1 MAQTFFFYDLETSGL
16 SAREDRIMQFA
27 GRRTDMEL
35 NPIGEPY
42 NLLVVLSD
50 DTLPSPD
57 ALMVTGITPQ
67 KTVDEGYSE
76 AQFARIL
83 SEEIFT
89 PDTIAVG
96 FNNVRFDDEFVRHL
110 LWRNF
115 YDPYEWCWKDGRSR
129 WDMLDVVRMTRALR
143 SEGINW
149 PVDEN
154 GEPTNRLEL
163 ITRENGIAHE
173 NAHDALSDVDALI
186 DVAKLIRDKQPQLFE
201 YLLKMRDKK
210 QVAQLVNLA
219 DKKSF
224 VYSSGRYDKE
234 FAKTTVALPLTAG
247 RNGNVV
253 VYDLRYDPA
262 PFVDLSEA
270 ELAHKIYASWQERQA
285 EGFVK
290 LPAKELQPNRCPA
303 VAPLGVLEQADGW
316 AKISLDA
323 ATVAKHQKIL
333 LAHPEFAE
341 KLRTIFENKPE
352 FKRLPDP
359 EAQLYDGFLSDR
371 DRLRVEAVRSAD
383 ERQLADFHPEF
394 SDERLPKLLL
404 HYKARN
410 FPKTL
415 SEDELLEWENWR
427 SARLQAQL
435 PKYLAALQ
443 RLAAGGVDSDQEFIL
458 QELQL
463 WAESILSD
471 VEV

>member
-27 GRRTDMEL
+27 GQRTDMEL

-42 NLLVVLSD
+42 NLLVALSD

-83 SEEIFT
+83 SDEIFT
-89 PDTIAVG
+89 PGTIAVG

-129 WDMLDVVRMTRALR
+129 WDLLDVVRMTRALR
-143 SEGINW
+143 PEGINW

-201 YLLKMRDKK
+201 YLLKIRDKK

-219 DKKSF
+219 DKK
-224 VYSSGRYDKE
+224 
-234 FAKTTVALPLTAG
+234 
-247 RNGNVV
+247 
-253 VYDLRYDPA
+253 
-262 PFVDLSEA
+262 PFVQS
-270 ELAHKIYASWQERQA
+270 
-285 EGFVK
+285 
-290 LPAKELQPNRCPA
+290 
-303 VAPLGVLEQADGW
+303 
-316 AKISLDA
+316 
-323 ATVAKHQKIL
+323 
-333 LAHPEFAE
+333 
-341 KLRTIFENKPE
+341 
-352 FKRLPDP
+352 
-359 EAQLYDGFLSDR
+359 
-371 DRLRVEAVRSAD
+371 
-383 ERQLADFHPEF
+383 
-394 SDERLPKLLL
+394 
-404 HYKARN
+404 
-410 FPKTL
+410 
-415 SEDELLEWENWR
+415 
-427 SARLQAQL
+427 
-435 PKYLAALQ
+435 
-443 RLAAGGVDSDQEFIL
+443 
-458 QELQL
+458 
-463 WAESILSD
+463 
-471 VEV
+471 